1 VVATWTLV
9 SRATGL
15 ARVVVAGAVLGPTF
29 LANILLSTNVVPNL
43 VYTTVAGPV
52 LGMVVVPA
60 VVRALATDGPEQALR
75 LLSRIT
81 GYLLAIAGVVLV
93 ALLIA
98 SPGLA
103 WVLTAGMPAGAGH
116 RRGLVLTLLVLVLV
130 APQVVL
136 YTLAGVGVAAQQVQ
150 GRFALAAA
158 APALENV
165 GLIATLGVVVLTQ
178 STDVDTG
185 TVPLSLVITFGA
197 GSTLAVALHAGAQ
210 LWGASRSGMP
220 VRPKLRGWKSD
231 PLAAETAKRIRAS
244 LPVAANPAIAYFG
257 RLAVAATVPGG
268 VFVLQAAYSI
278 YNVPSAIGA
287 KAVSS
292 ASLPGLSRAAAAHD
306 RPGYAAA
313 WRDSAGY
320 VSLVGLPA
328 MALMIAFA
336 RPVAEVLSAGKLQS
350 AAIVAS
356 FAASVAVLGAAQLAA
371 GAHEITRQALFARI
385 EVDAPRRASMVY
397 LVVTVVT
404 AGGAL
409 LLPAGQPRLV
419 ALSATVLLSDL
430 SAAVVVAARL
440 RAVIAPERF
449 LDRRRQLV
457 AVVATVAMLPAL
469 VVGALL
475 ADGSKAGVFAL
486 VAMVAAAGGVALACY
501 LAVLR
506 GGMRRPGPAAPAVGP
521 VGAMGLDGPCGP
533 SRSDAGGASGAGG
546 VGKSDGA
553 ERSAG
558 APRDRRRS
566 DDAARRGA

>member
-1 VVATWTLV
+1 MAERGRTRFSSAAANSAVVAVWTLV

-60 VVRALATDGPEQALR
+60 VVRALSADGPEQALR
-75 LLSRIT
+75 LLARIT
-81 GYLLAIAGVVLV
+81 GYLLAIAGLVLV
-93 ALLIA
+93 VLLIA

-103 WVLTAGMPAGAGH
+103 WILTAGMPAEAG
-116 RRGLVLTLLVLVLV
+116 RQRGLVLTLLVLVLV

-136 YTLAGVGVAAQQVQ
+136 YTLAGIGVAAQQVQ

-158 APALENV
+158 APALENL

-185 TVPLSLVITFGA
+185 TVPIGLVITFGA
-197 GSTLAVALHAGAQ
+197 GSTVAVALHAGAQ
-210 LWGASRSGMP
+210 LWGAARAGMP
-220 VRPKLRGWKSD
+220 VRPKLRGWKGD
-231 PLAAETAKRIRAS
+231 PLAVETAKRIRSS
-244 LPVAANPAIAYFG
+244 LPVAANPALAYFG

-268 VFVLQAAYSI
+268 VFVLQAAWSI

-306 RPGYAAA
+306 RPGYADA
-313 WRDSAGY
+313 WRQSAGY
-320 VSLVGLPA
+320 VGLVGLPA

-336 RPVAEVLSAGKLQS
+336 QPVAHVLSAGKLQS
-350 AAIVAS
+350 PEIVAS
-356 FAASVAVLGAAQLAA
+356 FAASVAVLGVAQLAA

-385 EVDAPRRASMVY
+385 EVSAPLRASMVY
-397 LVVTVVT
+397 LVVTVVF
-404 AGGAL
+404 GGAAL
-409 LLPAGQPRLV
+409 LLPAGLPRLV
-419 ALSATVLLSDL
+419 ALSVAVLLADL
-430 SAAVVVAARL
+430 AAAVVVAVRL

-457 AVVATVAMLPAL
+457 ALVATLAMLPAL
-469 VVGALL
+469 VVGGLL
-475 ADGSKAGVFAL
+475 ADGSTVGVFTL
-486 VAMVAAAGGVALACY
+486 VGMVAGASAVALACY
-501 LAVLR
+501 LLVLR
-506 GGMRRPGPAAPAVGP
+506 A
-521 VGAMGLDGPCGP
+521 GLRGP
-533 SRSDAGGASGAGG
+533 SDEADDTPQR
-546 VGKSDGA
+546 
-553 ERSAG
+553 
-558 APRDRRRS
+558 RDDLAS
-566 DDAARRGA
+566 DDTARRGV